1 MKERKYGF
9 KDACFPFGGIGMKPF
24 NCHQAIADNGPK
36 EDTMQGTGADF
47 EGSLLQK
54 GNRVVLHNRLALKKR
69 VYEASDWDSSVKRWK
84 LIKHTVIIW

>member
-1 MKERKYGF
+1 M
-9 KDACFPFGGIGMKPF
+9 
-24 NCHQAIADNGPK
+24 NGPK

-54 GNRVVLHNRLALKKR
+54 GNRVVPHNRLALKKR
-69 VYEASDWDSSVKRWK
+69 VYMKRRIGIASVKRWK